1 MSASFGLIGGVL
13 ALTALDA
20 VVSSKGATNNVSGLL
35 GTAAAIV
42 RRLSDPTIAAIPDR
56 SKSSSSTGA
65 NAPLPAPSTGPA
77 VPTRY
82 GSTTTNPKTGTTGA
96 IFT

>member
-1 MSASFGLIGGVL
+1 MSASFGLLGGVL

-20 VVSSKGATNNVSGLL
+20 VVSSKGATDNVSGLL

-42 RRLSDPTIAAIPDR
+42 RRLSDPSIAAIPDR
-56 SKSSSSTGA
+56 SKGGA
-65 NAPLPAPSTGPA
+65 ATSAAPAPSTSTAPP